1 VPLYARGWEAT
12 LAGVGQLV
20 EERAPVDLCGL
31 SLGALAGL
39 HVAAAAPSSVRRLVV
54 CAGFARLPAHLRAGV
69 RGIAVLAGLVPR
81 RTLHR
86 QLVAQVPEPHRA
98 AALAE
103 IAPLGG
109 RELSRLMWS
118 AAGFELE
125 PTRIAAPTLVL
136 WGAQDRA
143 NARLGRALAAV
154 LPDAAAAG
162 LDGAGHV
169 ANLDA
174 VEVFDTA
181 LHDFLHP

>member
-1 VPLYARGWEAT
+1 VPLYARGWSET
-12 LAGVGQLV
+12 LAAVQALAV
-20 EERAPVDLCGL
+20 ERAPVDLCGL

-39 HVAAAAPSSVRRLVV
+39 HVAATAPSAVRRLVV

-69 RGIAVLAGLVPR
+69 RGIALLAGLVPR

-86 QLVAQVPEPHRA
+86 QLAAQVPESHRA

-118 AAGFELE
+118 AAGFEIE
-125 PTRIAAPTLVL
+125 PARITAPTLVL
-136 WGAQDRA
+136 WGSCDRA
-143 NARLGRALAAV
+143 NDRLGRALAAA
-154 LPDAAAAG
+154 LPGSTAAG

-169 ANLDA
+169 ANLEA
-174 VEVFDTA
+174 VEAFDAA
-181 LHDFLHP
+181 LRDFLR